1 MNDDN
6 QVWCI
11 PTDCV
16 PFLAA
21 ALSWNQ
27 TYINIG
33 NQFLSDTTE
42 KVVTQIRD
50 LIDLDEKRNIDETYE
65 QGINEV
71 FNQYRNIISARAAS
85 GDMPD
90 QCVKE
95 IICTLEQVKNR
106 LLARAGKML
115 QGNTMDQIFKSIQ
128 SHLKEIGNDS
138 KQMDSFKN
146 ELRRL
151 MNNLSDNTEIN
162 AQTTITD
169 TRSASSPMTPNQMEQ
184 FQKANLN
191 DEAQSYRIRQQDQ
204 KISLIS
210 HSDLTQK
217 DPSSSG
223 KINSIYRTTP
233 SIIKHTSDE
242 FHEKVNTQK
251 SHDHRNKDDSHSQQ
265 FSNKISSLTSKQPFL
280 LVKMRNIS
288 FIDCADYDPYRNYD
302 QYKAKRLRNNK
313 QKKVS

>member
-106 LLARAGKML
+106 LLARAGK
-115 QGNTMDQIFKSIQ
+115 
-128 SHLKEIGNDS
+128 
-138 KQMDSFKN
+138 
-146 ELRRL
+146 
-151 MNNLSDNTEIN
+151 N

>member
-27 TYINIG
+27 TYINLG

-42 KVVTQIRD
+42 KVLTQIRD
-50 LIDLDEKRNIDETYE
+50 LIDLDEKRNIGETDE

-106 LLARAGKML
+106 LLARAGK
-115 QGNTMDQIFKSIQ
+115 
-128 SHLKEIGNDS
+128 
-138 KQMDSFKN
+138 
-146 ELRRL
+146 
-151 MNNLSDNTEIN
+151 N
-162 AQTTITD
+162 AQTTIAD
-169 TRSASSPMTPNQMEQ
+169 TRSPSLPMTPNQMEQ
-184 FQKANLN
+184 YQRMNLN
-191 DEAQSYRIRQQDQ
+191 DDVQSYQVRQQDQ
-204 KISLIS
+204 KNSRIS
-210 HSDLTQK
+210 HSNQTPK
-217 DPSSSG
+217 DASLPG
-223 KINSIYRTTP
+223 KTNSTYHTTP

-251 SHDHRNKDDSHSQQ
+251 SHDHRNKDDSQR
-265 FSNKISSLTSKQPFL
+265 ISSLTSK
-280 LVKMRNIS
+280 
-288 FIDCADYDPYRNYD
+288 
-302 QYKAKRLRNNK
+302 
-313 QKKVS
+313 

>member
-1 MNDDN
+1 MNDGN

-27 TYINIG
+27 TYINLG

-42 KVVTQIRD
+42 KVLTQIRD
-50 LIDLDEKRNIDETYE
+50 LIDLDEKRNIGETDE

-106 LLARAGKML
+106 LLARAGKMM

-128 SHLKEIGNDS
+128 SHLKETGNDV

-146 ELRRL
+146 ELRHL

-162 AQTTITD
+162 AQTTIAD
-169 TRSASSPMTPNQMEQ
+169 TRSPSLPMTPNQMEQ
-184 FQKANLN
+184 YQRMNLN
-191 DEAQSYRIRQQDQ
+191 DDVQSYQIRQQDQ
-204 KISLIS
+204 KNSRIS
-210 HSDLTQK
+210 HSNQTPK
-217 DPSSSG
+217 DASLPG
-223 KINSIYRTTP
+223 KTNSTCHTTP

-251 SHDHRNKDDSHSQQ
+251 SHDHRNKDDSQR
-265 FSNKISSLTSKQPFL
+265 ISSLTSK
-280 LVKMRNIS
+280 
-288 FIDCADYDPYRNYD
+288 
-302 QYKAKRLRNNK
+302 
-313 QKKVS
+313 